1 MRMKLD
7 LGQCE
12 PSLLSLPDRVV
23 EALLQGS
30 QNLSPDRIMLVG
42 AHCRDVIHSALGH
55 VDGLAL
61 TSDLDIGLVI
71 SDLGDY
77 EEIVRPLNP
86 SGSTGIRYMLGGV
99 PTDLMPFGD
108 VEDPVGVVTPHA
120 RDESLSVWAFREVFE
135 GSMPLVLPSGVEIRI
150 PAVEGY
156 AALKL
161 AAWLDR
167 HAYGEFKDA
176 RDLAT
181 CVYWYAESGEV
192 ASLLYETPVGNQ
204 VLTKFDLDV
213 RQAAAHIL
221 GGDIATHIGQQRV
234 DELISRWPG
243 SRDNLVAELILDSGV
258 AAWPSGTA
266 QREEILV
273 ALESGWRPAYPPEP
287 VDTDK
292 R

>member
-1 MRMKLD
+1 MKPD
-7 LGQCE
+7 FSRCE
-12 PSLLSLPDRVV
+12 PGLLHLPDRVV
-23 EALLQGS
+23 EALLQKS
-30 QNLSPDRIMLVG
+30 QNLSADRIMLVG
-42 AHCRDVIHSALGH
+42 ARGRDVIHSALGH
-55 VDGLAL
+55 LEGLAL

-77 EEIVRPLNP
+77 EEIVRPLDS
-86 SGSTGIRYMLGGV
+86 SGATGIQYMLGGV

-108 VEDPVGVVTPHA
+108 VEDPVGIVTLQG
-120 RDESLSVWAFREVFE
+120 RSESLSVWAFREVFA
-135 GSMPLVLPSGVEIRI
+135 GSMPLVLPSGIEIRI

-181 CVYWYAESGEV
+181 CAYWYAESSVVE
-192 ASLLYETPVGNQ
+192 SLLYETPVGIQ
-204 VLTKFDLDV
+204 ALTKYDMDV

-221 GGDIATHIGQQRV
+221 GVDIATHIGPQRV
-234 DELISRWPG
+234 DELNDRWPG
-243 SRDNLVAELILDSGV
+243 SRDDLVAEFILDTGIG
-258 AAWPSGTA
+258 AWPSDAG
-266 QREEILV
+266 RRDEILV
-273 ALESGWRPAYPPEP
+273 ALESGWRPADPSEP
-287 VDTDK
+287 VDNGE